1 MFTARR
7 WWERRGLQIGLLG
20 LTIGSA
26 FVLRQTQ
33 GSALLEVY
41 QGVTRPLQMLQGGP
55 TKEERLRDARTLELE
70 TQIAELKSQ
79 NQKLKQILNYTE
91 KETATKPVAI
101 SRVIGRSADN
111 WWQQVTLNRG
121 TSAGVEIGSI
131 VRAEG
136 GLVGIIDK
144 VTVNTSA
151 VLLVSDLKSQVGATV
166 SRTGA
171 KGVLRGD
178 GSAEG
183 VLEFY
188 EKVPNVKPG
197 DLVTTSTYSQKF
209 PAGIAIGKVKS
220 LDLKRLPASIAKI
233 ELFPPIRSLDWV
245 EVYPK
250 PEIVQEIPA
259 PASSNKSESQVK
271 IQPSPKAPN

>member
-144 VTVNTSA
+144 VTANTSG

-171 KGVLRGD
+171 KG
-178 GSAEG
+178 
-183 VLEFY
+183 
-188 EKVPNVKPG
+188 
-197 DLVTTSTYSQKF
+197 
-209 PAGIAIGKVKS
+209 
-220 LDLKRLPASIAKI
+220 
-233 ELFPPIRSLDWV
+233 
-245 EVYPK
+245 
-250 PEIVQEIPA
+250 
-259 PASSNKSESQVK
+259 
-271 IQPSPKAPN
+271 